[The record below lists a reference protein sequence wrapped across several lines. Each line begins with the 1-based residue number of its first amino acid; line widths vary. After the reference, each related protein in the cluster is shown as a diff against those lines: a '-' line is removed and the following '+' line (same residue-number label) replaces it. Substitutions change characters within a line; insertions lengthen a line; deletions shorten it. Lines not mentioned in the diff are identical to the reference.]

1 MAGKVLLDLIFYH
14 LLCVVKCRFMYYLV
28 LWSAIGRQF
37 VFGDPKDKD
46 RYPIKFDEPEH
57 YDARLKAVL

>member
-1 MAGKVLLDLIFYH
+1 
-14 LLCVVKCRFMYYLV
+14 MYYLV

>member
-37 VFGDPKDKD
+37 VLEIQFWRSK
-46 RYPIKFDEPEH
+46 R
-57 YDARLKAVL
+57 

>member
-1 MAGKVLLDLIFYH
+1 MSFHVLSG
-14 LLCVVKCRFMYYLV
+14 VMVGN
-28 LWSAIGRQF
+28 WSAIR
-37 VFGDPKDKD
+37 FGDPKDKD